1 MNTLELKIPPPAV
14 ALLLGLLM
22 WLLPAWG
29 GLLDW
34 SYGTRLTLAVLLVLL
49 GQGIS
54 VSGMVAFRR
63 AKTTINPI
71 QADAASS
78 LVSGGIYRFTRN
90 PMYVGLGITL
100 LAWAAFLAKP
110 AALVFLPVYVLY
122 IHRFQIIPEER
133 ILTRLFGAEYT
144 AYQQRVRRW
153 L

>member
-1 MNTLELKIPPPAV
+1 MKTLELKVPPPAV
-14 ALLLGLLM
+14 ALCLGFLM

-34 SYGTRLTLAVLLVLL
+34 NYSTRLTLAVLLVLL

-63 AKTTINPI
+63 AKTTINPVK
-71 QADAASS
+71 ADAATS
-78 LVSGGIYRFTRN
+78 LVSSGIYRITRN
-90 PMYVGLGITL
+90 PMYVGLFITL
-100 LAWAAFLAKP
+100 LAWAAFLGKP
-110 AALVFLPVYVLY
+110 AALLVLPLYVAY
-122 IHRFQIIPEER
+122 IHRFQILPEER
-133 ILTRLFGAEYT
+133 ILTQLFGAEYT